1 MKFGLLH
8 LGLVP
13 LLTSCSEA
21 ALSKALSSEDAEM
34 ADAGSAA
41 ENYDD
46 GDYGAEDGF
55 EPEEEEELLAL
66 LPATTPEFVFVA
78 NPDRNTVTRIS
89 VPDLSVITTEVP
101 SLV

>member
-46 GDYGAEDGF
+46 GDYGGYSGRRRGDGSKPSYWAPLIGGNGNTPF
-55 EPEEEEELLAL
+55 KPEVHE
-66 LPATTPEFVFVA
+66 
-78 NPDRNTVTRIS
+78 
-89 VPDLSVITTEVP
+89 
-101 SLV
+101 